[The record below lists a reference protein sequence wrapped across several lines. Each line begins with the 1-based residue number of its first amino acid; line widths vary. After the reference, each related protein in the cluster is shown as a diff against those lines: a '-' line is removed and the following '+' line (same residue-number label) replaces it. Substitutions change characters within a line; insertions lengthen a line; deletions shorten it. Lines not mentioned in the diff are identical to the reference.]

1 MASVVTPT
9 TQPKHRWIQFTTSY
23 GTRKT
28 LRLGKSNN
36 RDAEQHQRVIET
48 ILNCQAASLTLEP
61 EIARF
66 IGALPD
72 LLRKRYEACGL
83 IGSKPT
89 TIEPKAK
96 ATLLGEYLKAY
107 FDSRALDVKVSSQVV
122 FSHTHKRLIEHFGAD
137 MAIETITASDARAFR
152 KWLAGTNKRDKAKE
166 GEDAKTLSINTV
178 KRRTGFCKQAF
189 SQAVADGIIQ
199 RNPFAGMAS
208 SVRSNKERQ
217 FYVDLET
224 FNKVLAKAPNPRWRA
239 LLVLAR
245 LGAFRIPSEAQGL
258 MWDHIAW
265 DAKRISIVES
275 SKTEHHAAR
284 AVRIVPML
292 PAIEK
297 ELLAW
302 FAEANEP
309 DHVFP
314 DITGDTNLRT
324 QLEKIIAR
332 AGVNQWPKLWQNLRA
347 SGATDFARSLPSHV
361 AAAICGHTEQ
371 VAMEHYWQVTDS
383 DMAEALRK
391 LTPKPEVKPEAET
404 SGNVPQYAETRNW
417 IPTKPL
423 ETNDF
428 IGDKWTILDSNR
440 GEIAVVSW
448 GKKSPEVKPEA
459 FSNHSD
465 FTIQC
470 KCALAEVFEQ
480 WPSLSLGT
488 QNRIHS
494 IAKAEAASDARNASD
509 KRGAK

>member
-1 MASVVTPT
+1 MASVVTPK
-9 TQPKHRWIQFTTSY
+9 TQPKHRWIQFTTSD

-61 EIARF
+61 EIAKF

-83 IGSKPT
+83 IGGKPK
-89 TIEPKAK
+89 TIDAKAK

-107 FDSRALDVKVSSQVV
+107 FDSRALDVKLSSQVV

-137 MAIETITASDARAFR
+137 RPIETITASDARAFR

-166 GEDAKTLSINTV
+166 GEEAKTLSMNTV

-189 SQAVADGIIQ
+189 TQAVSDGIIQ

-224 FNKVLAKAPNPRWRA
+224 FNKVLAKAPNARWRA

-258 MWDHIAW
+258 KWDHIAW
-265 DAKRISIVES
+265 DAKRFSVVDS
-275 SKTEHHAAR
+275 SKTEHHAKR
-284 AVRIVPML
+284 AVRVIPLL
-292 PAIEK
+292 PAIEV

-302 FAEANEP
+302 FAEAP
-309 DHVFP
+309 DGDYVFP
-314 DITGDTNLRT
+314 DLTGDTNLRT

-332 AGVNQWPKLWQNLRA
+332 AGVKQWPKLWQNLRA

-371 VAMEHYWQVTDS
+371 IAKEHYWQVSDS
-383 DMAEALRK
+383 DMEDALKK
-391 LTPKPEVKPEAET
+391 LTPKPEVKPEAEMSGNNPQTPEGT
-404 SGNVPQYAETRNW
+404 SGDTQES
-417 IPTKPL
+417 L

-428 IGDKWTILDSNR
+428 IDEQWTILDSNQR
-440 GEIAVVSW
+440 
-448 GKKSPEVKPEA
+448 PPRC
-459 FSNHSD
+459 
-465 FTIQC
+465 Q
-470 KCALAEVFEQ
+470 
-480 WPSLSLGT
+480 
-488 QNRIHS
+488 
-494 IAKAEAASDARNASD
+494 
-509 KRGAK
+509 RGALTN